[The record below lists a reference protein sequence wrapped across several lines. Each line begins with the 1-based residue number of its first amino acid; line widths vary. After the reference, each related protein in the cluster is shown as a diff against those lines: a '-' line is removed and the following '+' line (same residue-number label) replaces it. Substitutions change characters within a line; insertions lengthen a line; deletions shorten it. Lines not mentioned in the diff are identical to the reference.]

1 MKTIGTVLGGLLVA
15 AACWAQPASAQ
26 GVPPGSY
33 QRSCGEAY
41 LQRDTLIATCRRVD
55 GYAQQSSLPA
65 VRSCVG
71 DIGNANGNLTCNYA
85 RAPASPQPYYGRA
98 TGYGQEWEGRREHC
112 GRMRER
118 LRENRYRME
127 TAPPWEQDR
136 LGTRFHEIRERL
148 RQECWGHC
156 VRTNRYA
163 SARSDDF
170 RRIGDRYVRHF

>member
-1 MKTIGTVLGGLLVA
+1 LA
-15 AACWAQPASAQ
+15 
-26 GVPPGSY
+26 
-33 QRSCGEAY
+33 
-41 LQRDTLIATCRRVD
+41 
-55 GYAQQSSLPA
+55 A

-98 TGYGQEWEGRREHC
+98 PGYGQEWEGRREHC

-118 LRENRYRME
+118 LREIRYRME

-148 RQECWGHC
+148 RQESGVIG